1 VACRICKKPEKGAD
15 EGSIYICSR
24 CVGIIG
30 SMQRQDVR
38 DLVDKL
44 YLADRSEDALF
55 VEKIVSGTNNNTTET
70 PTLLK
75 RTVPIKIRTKR

>member
-1 VACRICKKPEKGAD
+1 
-15 EGSIYICSR
+15 
-24 CVGIIG
+24 
-30 SMQRQDVR
+30 MQRQDVR